1 MARPIRIEYA
11 GAVYHV
17 TARGNDRKAVF
28 RDDDDRG
35 RFTETLAEG
44 VERFGLVVHA
54 YCLMPNH
61 YHLIVETPR
70 ANLSVSLGWL
80 QTAYSIRFNRRHGRA
95 GHLFQGRFKA
105 LLVEADGYARE
116 LVRYVHL
123 NPVRPRDK
131 KALIPAERR
140 GYLERYAWSSHRAYA
155 GLAVAPEWLSLDWL
169 SYWGRRLSDARRGYR
184 RSIAEAFGQVVSS
197 PLADVRGGLALG
209 GERFWARITR
219 MLDRREGREEVRL
232 RRRVGRDVVSR
243 QVREMAEEE
252 TDRRVVIWMRVRL
265 AGERPADLAREYG
278 YADGSGVLRV
288 VQRLDA
294 AAAED
299 RRLRKRLN
307 DARATVDLSR
317 VKR

>member
-17 TARGNDRKAVF
+17 TARGNERKAVF

-35 RFTETLAEG
+35 CFTETLAEC

-131 KALIPAERR
+131 KAPIPAERR
-140 GYLERYAWSSHRAYA
+140 GDLNRYAWSSHRAYA
-155 GLAVAPEWLSLDWL
+155 EVADAPQWLSLDWL
-169 SYWGRRLSDARRGYR
+169 SYWGRKLSDAHRGYR
-184 RSIAEAFGQVVSS
+184 RSIAEAFGRVVSS
-197 PLADVRGGLALG
+197 PLAEVRGGLALG
-209 GERFWARITR
+209 GESFWARITR

-232 RRRVGRDVVSR
+232 RRRVGRDLVSR

-252 TDRRVVIWMRVRL
+252 ADRRVVIWMRVRL

-307 DARATVDLSR
+307 DARARVDLSR
-317 VKR
+317 VET